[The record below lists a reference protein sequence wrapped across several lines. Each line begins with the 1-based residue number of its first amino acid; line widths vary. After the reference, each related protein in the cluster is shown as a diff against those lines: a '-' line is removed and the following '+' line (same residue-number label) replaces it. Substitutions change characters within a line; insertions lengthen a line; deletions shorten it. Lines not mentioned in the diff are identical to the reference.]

1 MFYQVLRELKTLD
14 PRSAVCGIQLILSQT
29 SYARSGLKR
38 CKVEA
43 LIFYRS
49 EYKEMGHSTIVTF
62 NFFPKQ

>member
-38 CKVEA
+38 LRLKH
-43 LIFYRS
+43 LY
-49 EYKEMGHSTIVTF
+49 STEVNIKRWDI
-62 NFFPKQ
+62 PQ